1 MKKFIAK
8 QKKQRGVVLEE
19 ARCLRKL
26 LLHTLKHTDQL
37 FAIGDNDVIAGTLY
51 AATTRWSQSSSK
63 YYGNKE
69 YARYHTLFVATMKR
83 YRKMYRQHVLSK
95 YEVAKHC
102 MTRKR
107 LPWDI
112 IGSVLAFV

>member
-1 MKKFIAK
+1 MKRIAEK
-8 QKKQRGVVLEE
+8 HKKQRGVLEE

-26 LLHTLKHTDQL
+26 LLHTLRHTDQL
-37 FAIGDNDVIAGTLY
+37 FASGNNDVIAGTLY
-51 AATTRWSQSSSK
+51 AATTRWNQTSSE
-63 YYGNKE
+63 YYGDRD

-107 LPWDI
+107 LPWDM

>member
-37 FAIGDNDVIAGTLY
+37 FAIGDIAGALY
-51 AATTRWSQSSSK
+51 VATTRWIQSSSK